1 MHPEYKRALTEGS
14 IIFKNIFE
22 TERGEYALVI
32 IKHKAEYYLA
42 KYKNRK
48 IVFVNRLSNMKEMP
62 ING

>member
-14 IIFKNIFE
+14 IIFKNVFD

-32 IKHKAEYYLA
+32 VKHREEYYLA

-48 IVFVNRLSNMKEMP
+48 IVFVNKLSKMKEVP
-62 ING
+62 ISA